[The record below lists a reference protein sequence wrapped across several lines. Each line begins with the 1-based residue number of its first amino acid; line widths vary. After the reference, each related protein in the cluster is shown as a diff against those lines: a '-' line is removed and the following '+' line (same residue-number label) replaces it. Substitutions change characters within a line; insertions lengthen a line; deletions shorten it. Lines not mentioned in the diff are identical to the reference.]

1 VDEVRKNPS
10 RCLCFFF
17 FLSDEGELLPLF
29 MLDEQMLFWTKATV
43 CLDETTADERMNV
56 DARFMIMR
64 L

>member
-1 VDEVRKNPS
+1 
-10 RCLCFFF
+10 
-17 FLSDEGELLPLF
+17 